1 MLFSKED
8 LRKLIVPLVIEQL
21 LAVTIGMADTM
32 MVANVGE
39 AAVSGISLV
48 DSLNIL
54 LIQIFSALATGG
66 AVVASQYL
74 GRQDRENAC
83 GAAKQLVYAC
93 AAISIL
99 VGGLAMLGGKHLLSL
114 IFGAVEP
121 DVMRNAET
129 YFWLSALSY
138 PALAIYNAGA
148 ALFRSMSNSRVS
160 MMTSIAMNLVNISGN
175 AILIYAFNM
184 GVAGAGLASLVS
196 RILGAVVMMV
206 LLRNRHNLIFIG
218 HLFRYRFDW
227 PMVRSIL
234 HIGVPNGLENGM
246 FQVGK
251 VLVSSLIAVFGTSA
265 ITANAIR
272 RLGHGSCNDYRH
284 RPLRRRQGLQAG
296 PLLCQ
301 TADDHHLHQHD
312 RDLYPALGADRAH
325 RQALQPLAGNL

>member
-114 IFGAVEP
+114 IFGAV
-121 DVMRNAET
+121 
-129 YFWLSALSY
+129 
-138 PALAIYNAGA
+138 
-148 ALFRSMSNSRVS
+148 
-160 MMTSIAMNLVNISGN
+160 
-175 AILIYAFNM
+175 
-184 GVAGAGLASLVS
+184 
-196 RILGAVVMMV
+196 
-206 LLRNRHNLIFIG
+206 
-218 HLFRYRFDW
+218 
-227 PMVRSIL
+227 
-234 HIGVPNGLENGM
+234 
-246 FQVGK
+246 
-251 VLVSSLIAVFGTSA
+251 
-265 ITANAIR
+265 
-272 RLGHGSCNDYRH
+272 
-284 RPLRRRQGLQAG
+284 
-296 PLLCQ
+296 
-301 TADDHHLHQHD
+301 
-312 RDLYPALGADRAH
+312 
-325 RQALQPLAGNL
+325 

>member
-1 MLFSKED
+1 M
-8 LRKLIVPLVIEQL
+8 PLVIEQL

-32 MVANVGE
+32 MVANVGQ

-121 DVMRNAET
+121 DVIT
-129 YFWLSALSY
+129 PKPISGSSALS
-138 PALAIYNAGA
+138 LSHTGDLQRRRGA
-148 ALFRSMSNSRVS
+148 VPLLSNSRVS
-160 MMTSIAMNLVNISGN
+160 MMTSIAMNLVNISCI
-175 AILIYAFNM
+175 ILIYVFNM
-184 GVAGAGLASLVS
+184 GVAGAEVASLVS
-196 RILGAVVMMV
+196 PHPGRCRHDGAAATGTTSS
-206 LLRNRHNLIFIG
+206 LSGISS
-218 HLFRYRFDW
+218 RYRFDW

-246 FQVGK
+246 FPRCWI
-251 VLVSSLIAVFGTSA
+251 SSLIAVFGTSA
-265 ITANAIR
+265 ITANAIANNLAQFECP
-272 RLGHGSCNDYRH
+272 RLGHGS
-284 RPLRRRQGLQAG
+284 LQ
-296 PLLCQ
+296 
-301 TADDHHLHQHD
+301 
-312 RDLYPALGADRAH
+312 
-325 RQALQPLAGNL
+325 